1 MARYGIDVTSRVDW
15 EELGVLSDKQILKT
29 RGPRLLGRVMLI
41 LLFLFLI
48 VLFLPWRQTIPGRG
62 TVTALTP
69 EDRPQTVQ
77 NQIGGRIERWAV
89 REGQQVQKGDT
100 ILVLSETSQSYF
112 DPNLPQRLQEQLR
125 AKEGSEIAAAQKM
138 DATNDQIDAMT
149 NGLKF
154 QLTAAE
160 NKVDQAVN
168 YVQADSAD
176 LVAIQKF
183 YEISKSRLERYEAG
197 YRNGL
202 FSLTDIESR
211 RLKLQEDNAKVVS
224 QVNKLNNSQQSLLNA
239 RIELDNI
246 RAKYM
251 ESVAKARSD
260 LSSALSSRVSAQ
272 GEIAKLQN
280 EISNINIRRGLYVV
294 RAPQSGFVVKT
305 LKAGIGENIKEG
317 ESIATLQ
324 PSKPSV
330 AVEIYV
336 DAMDVPLILD
346 SSEVRLQFEGWPSV
360 QFAGWPSVAVGTFAG
375 KVTVIDLVSSN
386 NGKYRILVTPSNPA
400 PYNDEPWPKQLRQ
413 GSGVYGRVILR
424 SVPIWYEIWR
434 LLNGF
439 PPSLENEPDKA
450 DGGGKKDKA
459 N

>member
-1 MARYGIDVTSRVDW
+1 MARHGIDLTSRIDW

-29 RGPRLLGRVMLI
+29 RGTRMLGRIMLI
-41 LLFLFLI
+41 LLFLFII

-77 NQIGGRIERWAV
+77 NQIGGRIEHWAV

-125 AKEGSEIAAAQKM
+125 AKEGSESAAAQKM
-138 DATNDQIDAMT
+138 DATNAQISALT
-149 NGLKF
+149 QGLKF
-154 QLTAAE
+154 QLTSAE
-160 NKVDQAVN
+160 NKVEQAIN

-183 YEISKSRLERYEAG
+183 FEISKSRLERYEAG

-224 QVNKLNNSQQSLLNA
+224 QINKLNNSQQSLQNA
-239 RIELDNI
+239 RIELENI

-317 ESIATLQ
+317 ESIVTLQ
-324 PSKPSV
+324 PFQPRV
-330 AVEIYV
+330 AAEIYV
-336 DAMDVPLILD
+336 DGMDVPLILD
-346 SSEVRLQFEGWPSV
+346 SSDVRLQFEGWPSV

-386 NGKYRILVTPSNPA
+386 NGKYRILVTPTNPV
-400 PYNDEPWPKQLRQ
+400 PYNDEEWPTQLRQ

-439 PPSLENEPDKA
+439 PPSLESEPEKVN
-450 DGGGKKDKA
+450 GGSGK
-459 N
+459 